1 MNQQRL
7 GISTSST
14 QYKGYDKIADAL
26 RGMTYEKVLKEKRVA
41 IGNPESVIK
50 RFKELSEYFGIHQF
64 SLQMNF
70 GNMKYEHALNSVR
83 LLGEKVIPAFSKSYM
98 FNDLLLLC

>member
-7 GISTSST
+7 GILLLQHNTKDT
-14 QYKGYDKIADAL
+14 NKIADAL

-70 GNMKYEHALNSVR
+70 GNMKYEHALNTVR
-83 LLGEKVIPAFSKSYM
+83 LLGEKVIPAFSE
-98 FNDLLLLC
+98 LHV